1 MGHPTPLTHWD
12 WIPQRVTRILD
23 AAMGTA
29 LPPLRAEMFG
39 NERFAQH
46 GRSLGDTH
54 RAAKAQFGQAT
65 FYPRLRNNIRTLR
78 AAHQYI
84 LEQADSGQ
92 DLSPAAQWLVDNFHL
107 IEAQLRE
114 IHDGLPSRYYKAL
127 PVLQDEPLVGLPRVY
142 GVAWAFVAHTDSVF
156 DGELLVHFLSAYQE
170 RRELTQGEM
179 WALPTTLRV
188 VLIENL
194 RRLADR
200 VAAFKAARELANLCA
215 DRVDVLAV
223 ASVQDL
229 LATLN
234 LRGVGQV
241 FLAQLAQS
249 LQGRRPAPDDSALAR
264 MREWLAQAMPDV
276 QAVQAQHNADQVA
289 DNLSVGNAVNSLR
302 LVGSVDW
309 SDIVARSSLVMRVML
324 TSPVFLAEDDVTR
337 DQTLHAIER
346 LSHQT
351 SQGEA
356 WVAQQLLAHM
366 AHASGGQALA
376 WHWLSGPG
384 RPAFETQLGVR
395 SGPARTWRAVWALSR
410 VPGYLMTLLLVTAA
424 AVAWLL
430 WQGSAAQAENWT
442 WPGVVW
448 VALAAVALC
457 LPASEA
463 VVALLNRLISESVR
477 PVHLPRFALDHGIPP
492 TERVLVVIPAML
504 SDDATT
510 HQLLHSLLLHH
521 LASNEPHAQFALL
534 TDWPDAPAAQ
544 AQGDDDRLATAREG
558 IEHLNSNH
566 PATADGAPRFLLLHR
581 ARQYSPTQQVWMG
594 WERKRGKLE
603 QLVATLATGQPS
615 PFLDLGAT
623 SHLSPGTR
631 HVLTLDSDTHL
642 PPGQLRALV
651 AVAAHP
657 QNQPVLDASGR
668 CVVSGYGI
676 LQPRITAPLTDTATD
691 AARATPYHWLMT
703 GQQGMDPYSAMA
715 SDVYQ
720 DLFGEGSFTGKGLIN
735 VAALHTVLNGRLP
748 AEQVLSHDLLEG
760 ALVRCAVVSDVTL
773 VESEP
778 NQADVARSRLHRWTR
793 GDWQLLPFLLRT
805 GPWPMAAINRWKM
818 WDNLRRSLVA
828 PASVGLLVSS
838 CLGVGLTPA
847 VALAVVWAAYT
858 AGPLMG
864 AVAGLVPVRAD
875 FAWRRYYLAAATDLC
890 RAGLGGLWHT
900 SQLLQQAVSN
910 VDAIARTLYRLNVSR
925 RHLMEWTTAAS
936 LQHQATAG
944 WRGLTARTLT
954 GPALAA
960 AALLACTLA
969 SQPISPYLVAL
980 LGVWLLAPVVS
991 ARVSAPSPHTGTP
1004 APTRE
1009 QATYL
1014 HHLARDTWRL
1024 FERVVDAANH
1034 HLPPD
1039 NLQTSPSDMVAAR
1052 TSPTNIGLYLL
1063 SAACARSFGWLG
1075 TLDMLDRLDVTLAT
1089 LMRLQRHQGHFL
1101 NWYDTQTLQPLH
1113 PRYVST
1119 VDSGNLSSHLLAVAQ
1134 ACKALAA
1141 HPFDPAP
1148 AAHAAALAQARLAT
1162 SSRFPAQREAAATLH
1177 PWWQTDLTDTLA
1189 SARRDAQAASG
1200 GQALATALRLQA
1212 LAERLEALAWEAN
1225 FTFLYHP
1232 KRHLLHIGYRVDDGV
1247 LDTAFYDLL
1256 ASESRMTSLLAIAK
1270 GDVPHTHWA
1279 ALGRPW
1285 FAAGRLAGLRS
1296 WSGSMFEYL
1305 MPSLV
1310 LREPDGSAMREAGQA
1325 AVREHIAYL
1334 ARQALPWG
1342 MSESAYAGRDH
1353 TLAYQYAPQGVP
1365 RLALRRTP
1373 DLELVVAPYATALAA
1388 LVNVTSACDN
1398 LHALE
1403 RLGARGRYGLCEAAD
1418 FTPSRQV
1425 HGGHFTLV
1433 HTYMAHHQ
1441 GMSIVALANVV
1452 LGGVAQTWGMGN
1464 PRVQAVQWLLHERA
1478 PRQIPELKSP
1488 PPRLPVQTLLQKV
1501 NRLTQ
1506 TFVPGAQT
1514 VEPTLLMSNGRY
1526 SVSLRPNG
1534 AGWSR
1539 WANLALTR
1547 WRDDAP
1553 RDAHGSFIYLRLDPA
1568 QGPIS
1573 VTQHPAPD
1581 DQASYQCTFHVD
1593 RVVFEANWPTL
1604 RVLSTAWVSPEDDIE
1619 FRKVV
1624 VINHGQHTLT
1634 LDVLSA
1640 CDITLCP
1647 QAADEA
1653 HPAFSNLFVQAQW
1666 LPDQHATLFTRQP
1679 RLPTE
1684 NPLQAAHFIAATEG
1698 DVTRLQLQT
1707 DRQAWLGHNHAPS
1720 GPQAQLQPAPT
1731 TACTLVTGLDPVSV
1745 LGVTFSI
1752 PPGTQAVVTFA
1763 MAATDNPVTLRAVID
1778 KHHHASTVER
1788 ASLMSATLAGI
1799 QTRPH
1804 HLYPEFLPTFQT
1816 LTTALVLSLP
1826 RLHHTLATPPGVPP
1840 AVCDRRLLWRLS
1852 ISGDRPLLLVSIGDL
1867 QGLGLLRALVQS
1879 LGEWAHC
1886 SVPCDLVVLS
1896 DEVNSYLMPLHR
1908 ELLALREQH
1917 MASLRSMRGGGI
1929 TGLHIHRTE
1938 DLSADQL
1945 STLTQRAS
1953 LCIQADGRPLHHHIR
1968 TWANVQGQGKQGSP
1982 NATGLWRFATA
1993 AVVTAHRPVV
2003 PAQVAKG
2010 TFDAQGCY
2018 NFKCSAAKR
2027 PERPWINVL
2036 ANAGF
2041 GTQVSEAG
2049 GGHTWALNSKLN
2061 QLTPWRNDPVADLPG
2076 EWLLLQDRRTNA
2088 VWSVSPSAW
2097 ADPAVTCDVTHGQG
2111 TTTIG
2116 HRRDGLSVTVTWC
2129 VDAHAAVKH
2138 IRLELVNLDNK
2149 RLHLRMLAMAEWQM
2163 GEHLSDR
2170 ATTVT
2175 TCLPPS
2181 PQAMRG
2187 TTLLCRQAE
2196 QSAGFGQG
2204 TAFMAMPFDHRP
2216 DLDGPDWTC
2225 DRREFFSPQGQLQLP
2240 PHLGQHSGQGLD
2252 PCAAL
2257 ARRVTLLPGQRLT
2270 QVFVLGYAAT
2280 PAAAAELAATAVQKL
2295 PEARESEVAHVWD
2308 TLLGTCVV
2316 STPDPLFDSL
2326 VNRWLLYQ
2334 TVSSRMWA
2342 KAGYYQA
2349 GGATGFR
2356 DQLQDAMALAWA
2368 QPELLRDQILLAAS
2382 RQFEAGDVQ
2391 HWWHMPGGAGVRTH
2405 FSDDLLWLPY
2415 ACTHYLRTTGNA
2427 TLLDTV
2433 VPFLVGA
2440 PIPDGA
2446 EDSYTTPHARDAQ
2459 ATLYEHGARAID
2471 HSLRVG
2477 THGLPLMGTGDW
2489 NDGMNRVGHGGQG
2502 ESVWLAWFLSTIAA
2516 AWIPLAH
2523 SRQEPERAGRWAHAL
2538 AGWQTALDGPAWD
2551 GDWYTRAFFD
2561 DGSPLGSHTNS
2572 EARIDLI
2579 AQAWAVL
2586 SGAAPTTRQKQAMA
2600 SVARHLIDPK
2610 AGLICLLAPP
2620 LAHAQPSAGYIQA
2633 YPPGVRENGGQYAH
2647 AGVWALM
2654 AAARLARHT
2663 QPADPAR
2670 DTPYRYFTY
2679 LSPAHRSQSAVW
2691 GETYGLEPYAMAG
2704 DVYSQPPYLGRG
2716 GWSWYTGAA
2725 GWLHRAAI
2733 ESIFGLDWQA
2743 DTLTLWP
2750 CLPTHWQR
2758 AQLTLNRDGRTLV
2771 FTLLRG
2777 TAEDACHELAAQS
2790 ALLLPP
2796 GQPLTW
2802 TTRPARSRYV
2812 VPLLPG

>member
-773 VESEP
+773 VEPEP
-778 NQADVARSRLHRWTR
+778 SQADVARSRLHRWTR

-828 PASVGLLVSS
+828 PASVWLLVSS

-890 RAGLGGLWHT
+890 RTGLGGLWHT

-910 VDAIARTLYRLNVSR
+910 VDAIGTHAVPPDR
-925 RHLMEWTTAAS
+925 
-936 LQHQATAG
+936 QPQAFDG
-944 WRGLTARTLT
+944 MDH
-954 GPALAA
+954 
-960 AALLACTLA
+960 C
-969 SQPISPYLVAL
+969 SQPA
-980 LGVWLLAPVVS
+980 APGHRRL
-991 ARVSAPSPHTGTP
+991 ARVDSTHTHRPCTGGSR
-1004 APTRE
+1004 AAGLHARV
-1009 QATYL
+1009 AT
-1014 HHLARDTWRL
+1014 H
-1024 FERVVDAANH
+1024 
-1034 HLPPD
+1034 
-1039 NLQTSPSDMVAAR
+1039 
-1052 TSPTNIGLYLL
+1052 
-1063 SAACARSFGWLG
+1063 
-1075 TLDMLDRLDVTLAT
+1075 
-1089 LMRLQRHQGHFL
+1089 
-1101 NWYDTQTLQPLH
+1101 QPL
-1113 PRYVST
+1113 
-1119 VDSGNLSSHLLAVAQ
+1119 
-1134 ACKALAA
+1134 
-1141 HPFDPAP
+1141 
-1148 AAHAAALAQARLAT
+1148 
-1162 SSRFPAQREAAATLH
+1162 SR
-1177 PWWQTDLTDTLA
+1177 
-1189 SARRDAQAASG
+1189 G
-1200 GQALATALRLQA
+1200 
-1212 LAERLEALAWEAN
+1212 
-1225 FTFLYHP
+1225 
-1232 KRHLLHIGYRVDDGV
+1232 
-1247 LDTAFYDLL
+1247 
-1256 ASESRMTSLLAIAK
+1256 
-1270 GDVPHTHWA
+1270 
-1279 ALGRPW
+1279 
-1285 FAAGRLAGLRS
+1285 AAGRVAAGTC
-1296 WSGSMFEYL
+1296 G
-1305 MPSLV
+1305 V
-1310 LREPDGSAMREAGQA
+1310 GTGQ
-1325 AVREHIAYL
+1325 H
-1334 ARQALPWG
+1334 P
-1342 MSESAYAGRDH
+1342 
-1353 TLAYQYAPQGVP
+1353 
-1365 RLALRRTP
+1365 
-1373 DLELVVAPYATALAA
+1373 
-1388 LVNVTSACDN
+1388 
-1398 LHALE
+1398 
-1403 RLGARGRYGLCEAAD
+1403 
-1418 FTPSRQV
+1418 FT
-1425 HGGHFTLV
+1425 
-1433 HTYMAHHQ
+1433 
-1441 GMSIVALANVV
+1441 
-1452 LGGVAQTWGMGN
+1452 
-1464 PRVQAVQWLLHERA
+1464 
-1478 PRQIPELKSP
+1478 
-1488 PPRLPVQTLLQKV
+1488 
-1501 NRLTQ
+1501 
-1506 TFVPGAQT
+1506 
-1514 VEPTLLMSNGRY
+1514 
-1526 SVSLRPNG
+1526 
-1534 AGWSR
+1534 
-1539 WANLALTR
+1539 
-1547 WRDDAP
+1547 
-1553 RDAHGSFIYLRLDPA
+1553 AHG
-1568 QGPIS
+1568 
-1573 VTQHPAPD
+1573 H
-1581 DQASYQCTFHVD
+1581 
-1593 RVVFEANWPTL
+1593 
-1604 RVLSTAWVSPEDDIE
+1604 
-1619 FRKVV
+1619 
-1624 VINHGQHTLT
+1624 
-1634 LDVLSA
+1634 
-1640 CDITLCP
+1640 
-1647 QAADEA
+1647 
-1653 HPAFSNLFVQAQW
+1653 
-1666 LPDQHATLFTRQP
+1666 
-1679 RLPTE
+1679 
-1684 NPLQAAHFIAATEG
+1684 
-1698 DVTRLQLQT
+1698 
-1707 DRQAWLGHNHAPS
+1707 
-1720 GPQAQLQPAPT
+1720 
-1731 TACTLVTGLDPVSV
+1731 
-1745 LGVTFSI
+1745 
-1752 PPGTQAVVTFA
+1752 
-1763 MAATDNPVTLRAVID
+1763 
-1778 KHHHASTVER
+1778 
-1788 ASLMSATLAGI
+1788 
-1799 QTRPH
+1799 TRPH
-1804 HLYPEFLPTFQT
+1804 
-1816 LTTALVLSLP
+1816 A
-1826 RLHHTLATPPGVPP
+1826 R
-1840 AVCDRRLLWRLS
+1840 
-1852 ISGDRPLLLVSIGDL
+1852 
-1867 QGLGLLRALVQS
+1867 
-1879 LGEWAHC
+1879 
-1886 SVPCDLVVLS
+1886 
-1896 DEVNSYLMPLHR
+1896 
-1908 ELLALREQH
+1908 
-1917 MASLRSMRGGGI
+1917 
-1929 TGLHIHRTE
+1929 TGH
-1938 DLSADQL
+1938 
-1945 STLTQRAS
+1945 
-1953 LCIQADGRPLHHHIR
+1953 
-1968 TWANVQGQGKQGSP
+1968 
-1982 NATGLWRFATA
+1982 
-1993 AVVTAHRPVV
+1993 
-2003 PAQVAKG
+2003 
-2010 TFDAQGCY
+2010 
-2018 NFKCSAAKR
+2018 
-2027 PERPWINVL
+2027 
-2036 ANAGF
+2036 
-2041 GTQVSEAG
+2041 
-2049 GGHTWALNSKLN
+2049 
-2061 QLTPWRNDPVADLPG
+2061 
-2076 EWLLLQDRRTNA
+2076 
-2088 VWSVSPSAW
+2088 
-2097 ADPAVTCDVTHGQG
+2097 
-2111 TTTIG
+2111 
-2116 HRRDGLSVTVTWC
+2116 
-2129 VDAHAAVKH
+2129 
-2138 IRLELVNLDNK
+2138 
-2149 RLHLRMLAMAEWQM
+2149 
-2163 GEHLSDR
+2163 
-2170 ATTVT
+2170 
-2175 TCLPPS
+2175 
-2181 PQAMRG
+2181 
-2187 TTLLCRQAE
+2187 
-2196 QSAGFGQG
+2196 
-2204 TAFMAMPFDHRP
+2204 
-2216 DLDGPDWTC
+2216 
-2225 DRREFFSPQGQLQLP
+2225 
-2240 PHLGQHSGQGLD
+2240 
-2252 PCAAL
+2252 
-2257 ARRVTLLPGQRLT
+2257 
-2270 QVFVLGYAAT
+2270 
-2280 PAAAAELAATAVQKL
+2280 
-2295 PEARESEVAHVWD
+2295 
-2308 TLLGTCVV
+2308 
-2316 STPDPLFDSL
+2316 
-2326 VNRWLLYQ
+2326 
-2334 TVSSRMWA
+2334 
-2342 KAGYYQA
+2342 
-2349 GGATGFR
+2349 
-2356 DQLQDAMALAWA
+2356 
-2368 QPELLRDQILLAAS
+2368 
-2382 RQFEAGDVQ
+2382 
-2391 HWWHMPGGAGVRTH
+2391 
-2405 FSDDLLWLPY
+2405 
-2415 ACTHYLRTTGNA
+2415 
-2427 TLLDTV
+2427 
-2433 VPFLVGA
+2433 
-2440 PIPDGA
+2440 
-2446 EDSYTTPHARDAQ
+2446 
-2459 ATLYEHGARAID
+2459 
-2471 HSLRVG
+2471 
-2477 THGLPLMGTGDW
+2477 
-2489 NDGMNRVGHGGQG
+2489 
-2502 ESVWLAWFLSTIAA
+2502 
-2516 AWIPLAH
+2516 
-2523 SRQEPERAGRWAHAL
+2523 
-2538 AGWQTALDGPAWD
+2538 
-2551 GDWYTRAFFD
+2551 
-2561 DGSPLGSHTNS
+2561 
-2572 EARIDLI
+2572 
-2579 AQAWAVL
+2579 
-2586 SGAAPTTRQKQAMA
+2586 
-2600 SVARHLIDPK
+2600 
-2610 AGLICLLAPP
+2610 LLAPP
-2620 LAHAQPSAGYIQA
+2620 GARHLAPVRACGRCQQPPFAPRQPANLAQRHGGCPHIAHQHRPVPAERSLRPLIRLAGHAGHAG
-2633 YPPGVRENGGQYAH
+2633 PPGRDAGHIDAPAASPGAFFELVRHPNPATPAPALCVYRGQRQPQLAP
-2647 AGVWALM
+2647 AGSG
-2654 AAARLARHT
+2654 T
-2663 QPADPAR
+2663 
-2670 DTPYRYFTY
+2670 
-2679 LSPAHRSQSAVW
+2679 
-2691 GETYGLEPYAMAG
+2691 GLQG
-2704 DVYSQPPYLGRG
+2704 TGRPP
-2716 GWSWYTGAA
+2716 
-2725 GWLHRAAI
+2725 
-2733 ESIFGLDWQA
+2733 
-2743 DTLTLWP
+2743 
-2750 CLPTHWQR
+2750 
-2758 AQLTLNRDGRTLV
+2758 V
-2771 FTLLRG
+2771 
-2777 TAEDACHELAAQS
+2777 
-2790 ALLLPP
+2790 
-2796 GQPLTW
+2796 
-2802 TTRPARSRYV
+2802 
-2812 VPLLPG
+2812 